1 MKPKYFL
8 ERSQVPFFCLGSW
21 SWSCWATPCLCIW
34 LRSSQP
40 LALVRTGAPGIQLV
54 SPSCCARAL
63 WLLQESGTGMPWW
76 QPHCLLV
83 QRGQPLV
90 VPWSVQPGVLPMGGV
105 ARTEGSPYT
114 QGLSQEGTCRELG
127 NGSWEMLIAPVVQ
140 TVDQAL
146 EIPKLALEPCGRKAG
161 SDDNPACSSCL
172 CWERHTLCFIKGRE
186 SFQLA

>member
-1 MKPKYFL
+1 
-8 ERSQVPFFCLGSW
+8 
-21 SWSCWATPCLCIW
+21 
-34 LRSSQP
+34 
-40 LALVRTGAPGIQLV
+40 
-54 SPSCCARAL
+54 
-63 WLLQESGTGMPWW
+63 
-76 QPHCLLV
+76 
-83 QRGQPLV
+83 
-90 VPWSVQPGVLPMGGV
+90 MGRV

-127 NGSWEMLIAPVVQ
+127 NGSWEMLIAPAVQ

-186 SFQLA
+186 SFQLAQKHAKCYHAMLPARESCAEPPGSCGSAPLLLLVGLCYASSSQSRGGQRSSSLQRESVLQAAGSASLPQLRGAGFYMPPKTLRHSRSHANPQQNPHRQR